1 MSVWLRV
8 ALLPLLFSAVAL
20 HAAPS
25 AVDYLHRAQVA
36 LAGNAI
42 EAAEE
47 AVEAG
52 LRLEAD
58 SALQQALL
66 NQGAALRLM
75 RSDWLGAYAL
85 LLEAERRLAP
95 GDRLSLEGELNLLSA
110 LWSLPESW
118 AEDLRLAPPEAG
130 QTGVRGAVARSL
142 ASGTYLRRAQ
152 LSLRR
157 LAREEAVAA
166 RLNALDTRLAET
178 AVPGE
183 HLLSYAELLGR
194 FAEQA
199 PLMARG
205 ALHTRALVALK
216 RADDAGRRLSD
227 ERLRSFAQGL
237 RGELLERRGDVPGAE
252 THYAVALLLAQRSGA
267 QEARYR
273 WRWRLGALA
282 LGRGEL
288 ATAERHLSQAV
299 TLLAEVRGRLPA
311 RSTLVFQRTMLP
323 VYEAYVDVL
332 LRLAAQSTGAETQ
345 GLLAQVQATLEAQK
359 TAEVE
364 DYFARQC
371 VTAEDGDAG
380 LAPGLAALY
389 PILLRDR
396 LVLLLLR
403 DAAYQMVSIPVPRAE
418 LEPVAEAFR
427 LALEQG
433 EDPRA
438 GREEG
443 EALYRWLIEPLE
455 AAGAL
460 AGIGTLLLVPDG
472 VLRTV
477 PFAALHDG
485 EGYLLERYAF
495 VTTPALSL
503 TDWRV
508 GASPDE
514 PALLVGG
521 LSDAVQGFAPLPGV
535 AREVAL
541 LDDRFNAEVVFNTQF
556 SESAVRDRFDGGA
569 YAIAHFAT
577 HGTFESDHRQSFLL
591 TYENVLSLGAL
602 EQLLGQE
609 GRPPLDL
616 LMLSACQTAAGDE
629 RAALGLALPLDLLP
643 LLAPLGLAGV
653 AIQAGARSAVASLW
667 FISDAATAELVAT
680 FYDGLLKGGLN
691 KAEALR
697 RAQLQ
702 LLQQDRFSAP
712 TYWAPYLLVGAN
724 Q

>member
-8 ALLPLLFSAVAL
+8 ALLPLLFSTAAL

-58 SALQQALL
+58 PALQQALL

-85 LLEAERRLAP
+85 LLEAEQRLGP

-142 ASGTYLRRAQ
+142 ASGAYLRRAQ

-166 RLNALDTRLAET
+166 RLNALDTRIVEERAI
-178 AVPGE
+178 PGE

-199 PLMARG
+199 PQTARG
-205 ALHTRALVALK
+205 ALHARALAALN

-332 LRLAAQSTGAETQ
+332 LRLAAQSTGAESQ
-345 GLLAQVQATLEAQK
+345 RLLAQVQATLEAQK

-371 VTAEDGDAG
+371 VTAEEGDAG

-389 PILLRDR
+389 PILLGDR

-427 LALEQG
+427 LALERG
-433 EDPRA
+433 EDPRS

-443 EALYRWLIEPLE
+443 KALYRWLIEPLE
-455 AAGAL
+455 AEGAL

-503 TDWRV
+503 TDWRI
-508 GASPDE
+508 GASPEE

-541 LDDRFNAEVVFNTQF
+541 LDDRFDAEVVFNTQF
-556 SESAVRDRFDGGA
+556 SESAVRDRFDDGA

-629 RAALGLALPLDLLP
+629 RAALGLA
-643 LLAPLGLAGV
+643 GV

-680 FYDGLLKGGLN
+680 FYDGLLGGGLN

-697 RAQLQ
+697 QAQLQ
-702 LLQQDRFSAP
+702 LLRQDRFSAP

>member
-8 ALLPLLFSAVAL
+8 ALLPLLFSTAAL

-58 SALQQALL
+58 PALQQALL

-85 LLEAERRLAP
+85 LLEAEQRLGP

-118 AEDLRLAPPEAG
+118 ADDLRLAPPEAG

-166 RLNALDTRLAET
+166 RLNALDTRIVEERAI
-178 AVPGE
+178 PGE

-199 PLMARG
+199 PQTARG
-205 ALHTRALVALK
+205 ALHARALAALN

-332 LRLAAQSTGAETQ
+332 LRLAAQSTGAESQ
-345 GLLAQVQATLEAQK
+345 RLLAQVQATLEAQK

-371 VTAEDGDAG
+371 VTAEEGDAG

-389 PILLRDR
+389 PILLGDR

-427 LALEQG
+427 LALERG
-433 EDPRA
+433 EDPRS

-443 EALYRWLIEPLE
+443 KALYRWLIEPLE
-455 AAGAL
+455 AEGAL

-503 TDWRV
+503 TDWRI
-508 GASPDE
+508 GASPEE

-541 LDDRFNAEVVFNTQF
+541 LDDRFDAEVVFNTQF
-556 SESAVRDRFDGGA
+556 SESAVRDRFDDGA

-629 RAALGLALPLDLLP
+629 RAALGLA
-643 LLAPLGLAGV
+643 GV

-680 FYDGLLKGGLN
+680 FYDGLLGGGLN

-697 RAQLQ
+697 QAQLQ
-702 LLQQDRFSAP
+702 LLRQDRFSAP

>member
-1 MSVWLRV
+1 MNAWLRG
-8 ALLPLLFSAVAL
+8 ALLPWLFCAAGL
-20 HAAPS
+20 QAAPT
-25 AVDYLHRAQVA
+25 AQDYLRDAQAA
-36 LAGNAI
+36 LADNAI

-58 SALQQALL
+58 PALQQALL

-85 LLEAERRLAP
+85 LLEAERRLPA
-95 GDRLSLEGELNLLSA
+95 GKRLSLEGELNLLNA

-118 AEDLRLAPPEAG
+118 DKDLRLASSEGGPS
-130 QTGVRGAVARSL
+130 GVRGAVARSL
-142 ASGTYLRRAQ
+142 ASGAYLRRAQ

-157 LAREEAVAA
+157 LAREEAVEA
-166 RLNALDTRLAET
+166 RLNALDDRFGTT
-178 AVPGE
+178 GAVSAA
-183 HLLSYAELLGR
+183 LWLSYAELLGR
-194 FAEQA
+194 FAEA
-199 PLMARG
+199 ASGEARSELD
-205 ALHTRALVALK
+205 ARSLRALE
-216 RADDAGRRLSD
+216 RADELGRRAGD

-237 RGELLERRGDVPGAE
+237 RGELLERRGDLPGAE

-282 LGRGEL
+282 LGQGDL
-288 ATAERHLSQAV
+288 STAERHLAQAV
-299 TLLAEVRGRLPA
+299 TLLGEVRGRLPA

-332 LRLAAQSTGAETQ
+332 LRRAARSTGAEAQ
-345 GLLAQVQATLEAQK
+345 GLLAEVQATLEAQK

-371 VTAEDGDAG
+371 VTAEEGSSG

-389 PILLRDR
+389 PILLEDR

-403 DAAYQMVSIPVPRAE
+403 DSAYQTVSVPVPRAE

-438 GREEG
+438 GRREG
-443 EALYRWLIEPLE
+443 EALYRWLLKPLE
-455 AAGAL
+455 AEGAL
-460 AGIGTLLLVPDG
+460 AGIQTVLLVPDG

-477 PFAALHDG
+477 PFAALFDG
-485 EGYLLERYAF
+485 ERYLLERYAF

-503 TDWRV
+503 TDRRSEAR
-508 GASPDE
+508 GEGPS
-514 PALLVGG
+514 LLVGG

-556 SESAVRDRFDGGA
+556 SETAVRDRFDRSSF
-569 YAIAHFAT
+569 AIAHFAT

-591 TYENVLSLGAL
+591 TYEDVLSLGAL
-602 EQLLGQE
+602 ERLLGQE
-609 GRPPLDL
+609 GRPPLEL

-629 RAALGLALPLDLLP
+629 RAA
-643 LLAPLGLAGV
+643 LGLAGV

-667 FISDAATAELVAT
+667 FISDAATAELVAN
-680 FYDGLLKGGLN
+680 FYDGFLEGGLS

-697 RAQLQ
+697 QAQLQ
-702 LLQQDRFSAP
+702 LLRQDRFAAP
-712 TYWAPYLLVGAN
+712 SYWAPYLLVGAN